1 METTNIYVL
10 IDPRTNEVR
19 YVGKANNVSQRYRAH
34 LNRARKHQTHKRNWL
49 EQLKREGFKP
59 IMEVIDVV
67 PIDSWQYWEIYW
79 ISQMK
84 QWGFK
89 LVNYTNGGDGCTFAN
104 QTSFKKGQG
113 GKRVVGY
120 DRNCIKKYEFDTA
133 ENATKHFKVHR
144 SSIPRC
150 ANGNSKT
157 IKNYAW
163 FYVENIKGLD
173 KVQLKEEINKRFLK
187 DRKPNSGSFKKGQ
200 KGRQSKLV
208 LMYDLDWKFIK
219 EFESAKLAGEF
230 IGVTGGAIQ
239 FACLKSK
246 KSQCRNNKFK
256 YKNYE

>member
-104 QTSFKKGQG
+104 QTSFKKGHKSWL
-113 GKRVVGY
+113 GKNHSEETR
-120 DRNCIKKYEFDTA
+120 KKIG
-133 ENATKHFKVHR
+133 EN
-144 SSIPRC
+144 
-150 ANGNSKT
+150 N
-157 IKNYAW
+157 W
-163 FYVENIKGLD
+163 
-173 KVQLKEEINKRFLK
+173 
-187 DRKPNSGSFKKGQ
+187 Q
-200 KGRQSKLV
+200 KGKPSFNRKKVVQMNLDGEIIKVWDCILDAEHGTDSSSSKIV
-208 LMYDLDWKFIK
+208 LCCKGNRK
-219 EFESAKLAGEF
+219 
-230 IGVTGGAIQ
+230 TH
-239 FACLKSK
+239 
-246 KSQCRNNKFK
+246 NK
-256 YKNYE
+256 YKWKYYE